1 MYKPIGLQVKTYRF
15 SCAKPI
21 GFCPL
26 KLCFLSAVSQ
36 LFVYACTKIVDTTER
51 YRLNE
56 LTLSSLSSLLKFFLV
71 HLVMFHLYHFIFSEL
86 R

>member
-56 LTLSSLSSLLKFFLV
+56 LTLSSLSSQV
-71 HLVMFHLYHFIFSEL
+71 FSRSL
-86 R
+86 GDVSSLSLHI

>member
-26 KLCFLSAVSQ
+26 KLCFLRAVSQ

-56 LTLSSLSSLLKFFLV
+56 LTLSSLSSQYHSYLFMLVLRLLTL
-71 HLVMFHLYHFIFSEL
+71 LNDTG
-86 R
+86 

>member
-26 KLCFLSAVSQ
+26 KLCFLRAVSQ

-56 LTLSSLSSLLKFFLV
+56 LTLSSQVFSRSLGDVSSLSL
-71 HLVMFHLYHFIFSEL
+71 HI
-86 R
+86 

>member
-56 LTLSSLSSLLKFFLV
+56 LTLSSQVFSRSLGDVSSLSL
-71 HLVMFHLYHFIFSEL
+71 HI
-86 R
+86 